1 MKYYGIEIC
10 RFCGVNVKSDAPVVL
25 PEFIVR
31 MAESIKSFIVNA
43 DAVDVESFICVMNK
57 ANENNLKVIY
67 EINEIETFTANIEN
81 DRNIIPLVE
90 MNDFNIN

>member
-1 MKYYGIEIC
+1 MRYYGIEIC
-10 RFCGVNVKSDAPVVL
+10 RFCGVNVKSDAPVTI

-57 ANENNLKVIY
+57 TNENIFRVLHEENDIEVFKV
-67 EINEIETFTANIEN
+67 NIES

-90 MNDFNIN
+90 MNDFSLN